1 MSQEESLSQQRQ
13 FYDFI
18 FNLYSIDFSIGT
30 GKKRPAYRKEIQKR
44 RKNYEKKRSLSGV
57 SWDNWSEADKAI
69 FLCYEIKDYMME
81 DMDTT
86 KQRSVQKRLDKYM
99 EDRITKGELLFE
111 KRNTAVKNQFSQKG
125 YLNKNM
131 KESQKKEA
139 YQRYCQD
146 VKDFQGA
153 SVPLS
158 YEDFLKNPEY
168 DIIDLDRSTLDIKFQ
183 YATAVSNIVQD
194 ILIEVLHKEIG
205 LEIDIDKIEQCL
217 IERDAIR
224 ERRPKYDFSKRP
236 YSDEIK
242 NLGINPEEF
251 VNIDLS
257 DYEYTQFPSTFEE
270 YWANVTNGMEE
281 SYTEAEQMVVHQQ
294 YDEAKEKYR
303 DLLMINDKLKTLGNF
318 YKIKKEI
325 QKQLKDY
332 VDGEF

>member
-1 MSQEESLSQQRQ
+1 MSQEETISQRRK
-13 FYDFI
+13 FYNFI
-18 FNLYSIDFSIGT
+18 FDLYGIKFTRD
-30 GKKRPAYRKEIQKR
+30 
-44 RKNYEKKRSLSGV
+44 NEKKRVTYRKRLREKRDAYAKKYGLSNI
-57 SWDNWSEADKAI
+57 SWDDWSETNKAV
-69 FLCYEIKDYMME
+69 FLCYEIKDYMMGIV
-81 DMDTT
+81 DVSQQ
-86 KQRSVQKRLDKYM
+86 KSVQSRLDRYM
-99 EDRITKGELLFE
+99 KDKITEGELLFE
-111 KRNTAVKNQFSQKG
+111 KRNTAIKKQFSQKQ
-125 YLNKNM
+125 YVDKNM
-131 KESQKKEA
+131 TESQKREA
-139 YQRYCQD
+139 YQRYCED

-194 ILIEVLHKEIG
+194 ILIEVLRKEIG

-224 ERRPKYDFSKRP
+224 ARRPKYDFSKRP

-257 DYEYTQFPSTFEE
+257 DYGYTEFPSTFEA
-270 YWANVTNGMEE
+270 YWASVTQGREE
-281 SYTEAEQMVVHQQ
+281 LYIEADKRVIHQQ
-294 YDEAKEKYR
+294 YNEAKEKYR
-303 DLLMINDKLKTLGNF
+303 DLLTINNKLKTLGNF

>member
-1 MSQEESLSQQRQ
+1 MSQEETISQRRK
-13 FYDFI
+13 FYNFI
-18 FNLYSIDFSIGT
+18 FDLYGIKFTEDNK
-30 GKKRPAYRKEIQKR
+30 KKRDAYRKTL
-44 RKNYEKKRSLSGV
+44 RKNRGAYAKKYGLSNI
-57 SWDNWSEADKAI
+57 SWDDWSETDKAV
-69 FLCYEIKDYMME
+69 FLCYEIKDYMMGIV
-81 DMDTT
+81 DVSQQ
-86 KQRSVQKRLDKYM
+86 KSVQSRLDRYM
-99 EDRITKGELLFE
+99 KDKITEGELLFE
-111 KRNTAVKNQFSQKG
+111 KRNTAIKKQFSQKQ
-125 YLNKNM
+125 YVDKNM
-131 KESQKKEA
+131 TESQKREA
-139 YQRYCQD
+139 YKRYCED
-146 VKDFQGA
+146 VNDFQGA

>member
-13 FYDFI
+13 FYNFI
-18 FNLYSIDFSIGT
+18 FDLYGIDFSKGI
-30 GKKRPAYRKEIQKR
+30 GKKRPAYRQEIR
-44 RKNYEKKRSLSGV
+44 ETRKAYEKKRGLSGKP
-57 SWDNWSEADKAI
+57 WDDWSEADKAV

-81 DMDTT
+81 DMDTNE
-86 KQRSVQKRLDKYM
+86 RHSVQNRLDKYM
-99 EDRITKGELLFE
+99 EETITKGELLFE

-131 KESQKKEA
+131 TESQKKEA

-194 ILIEVLHKEIG
+194 ILIEVLRKEIG

-224 ERRPKYDFSKRP
+224 ARRPKYDFSKRP

-257 DYEYTQFPSTFEE
+257 DYEYTEFPSTFEA
-270 YWANVTNGMEE
+270 YWASVTQGREE
-281 SYTEAEQMVVHQQ
+281 LYIEADKRVIHQQ
-294 YDEAKEKYR
+294 YNEAKEKYR
-303 DLLMINDKLKTLGNF
+303 DLLTINNKLKTLSNF
-318 YKIKKEI
+318 YKVKKEI